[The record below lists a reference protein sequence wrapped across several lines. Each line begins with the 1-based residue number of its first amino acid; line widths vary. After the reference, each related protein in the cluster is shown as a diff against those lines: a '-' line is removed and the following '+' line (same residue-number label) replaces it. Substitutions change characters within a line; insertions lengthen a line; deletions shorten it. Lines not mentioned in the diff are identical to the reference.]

1 MKADYIIVNGV
12 RLTVKEAGKRIK
24 VIYDLAKE
32 IAGEF
37 YDMNRSDKFR
47 INWPDQDEFAASEW
61 KSFVESARILL
72 TQMLTKQEV
81 PTSDKDRIAQA
92 LIIETEIAQGME
104 RDARLQIFKGSQ
116 QFFGDKY
123 ENKNIL
129 EKFGK
134 APNMR
139 AYLRRSTVLH

>member
-12 RLTVKEAGKRIK
+12 RLTVKEASKRIK
-24 VIYDLAKE
+24 IIYDLAKE

-37 YDMNRSDKFR
+37 YDMNRSGKFR
-47 INWPDQDEFAASEW
+47 INWPDQDEFAKSEW

-72 TQMLTKQEV
+72 TQQLAKQEV
-81 PTSDKDRIAQA
+81 PTSEKDKIAQA

-104 RDARLQIFKGSQ
+104 RDARLQILKGSQ
-116 QFFGDKY
+116 QFLGDKY
-123 ENKNIL
+123 ENKSIL

-134 APNMR
+134 APNLR
-139 AYLRRSTVLH
+139 AYLRRSTVMH